1 MKVTDRDI
9 GACKRWYLAG
19 GGDPPGTVAPVPH
32 DVLPPDPF
40 ADDPNDPAKDI
51 VSLDD
56 HLDEPIGADER
67 TELLADL
74 SDLAV
79 YQALLEPR
87 GIRGIV
93 VDCGECDLPHYHD
106 WHLLR
111 ASLEQL
117 LADGRMRPHEPAF
130 DPNPADYVS
139 WDYCRGFAD
148 GVTATESAY

>member
-1 MKVTDRDI
+1 MQ
-9 GACKRWYLAG
+9 
-19 GGDPPGTVAPVPH
+19 PVPH

-40 ADDPNDPAKDI
+40 ADDPDDPAKEI
-51 VSLDD
+51 AEIEEQAG
-56 HLDEPIGADER
+56 EPISEEER
-67 TELLADL
+67 TELLSDL
-74 SDLAV
+74 ADLAV

-87 GIRGIV
+87 GVRGIV

-130 DPNPADYVS
+130 DPDPADYVT

-148 GVTATESAY
+148 GITTTENAY